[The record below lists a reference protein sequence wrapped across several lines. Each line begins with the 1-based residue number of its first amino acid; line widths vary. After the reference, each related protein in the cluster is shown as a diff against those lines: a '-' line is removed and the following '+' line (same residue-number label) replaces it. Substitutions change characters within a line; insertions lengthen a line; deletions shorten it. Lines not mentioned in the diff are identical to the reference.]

1 MEQTEILKNFLN
13 AYWIRP
19 ETAIWRTLD
28 TMLLRKLE
36 FIKPIIDIGC
46 GDGLFIFTLFGGKID
61 SNYDV
66 YRTMNKV
73 GGFFQGV
80 DIHDQRNQIRLKVTR
95 KPKTSVDVGLDWKK
109 NLLSKAK
116 KLQIYK
122 KLIKHNANQNLPI
135 KDNEFKTVFSN
146 TFYWM
151 NDINHIIRESK
162 RICHKEGKIVIL
174 VPDKRFRKSLIYNQY
189 LSNGHLWAKM
199 LDRGIYK
206 NARHC
211 YSHKEWKSIFS
222 KAGLKI
228 DKHENYATEQLVK
241 FWSIGLRPYS
251 PFLIEM
257 ANNLNTVTR
266 TKIKKKIIKE
276 LSPLLDS
283 YINYEIA
290 KVGTK
295 NCFHLFVLSQ

>member
-1 MEQTEILKNFLN
+1 MEQTKILKNFLN

-19 ETAIWRTLD
+19 ETAVWRTLD

-46 GDGLFIFTLFGGKID
+46 GDGLFIFTLF
-61 SNYDV
+61 
-66 YRTMNKV
+66 
-73 GGFFQGV
+73 
-80 DIHDQRNQIRLKVTR
+80 
-95 KPKTSVDVGLDWKK
+95 
-109 NLLSKAK
+109 
-116 KLQIYK
+116 
-122 KLIKHNANQNLPI
+122 
-135 KDNEFKTVFSN
+135 
-146 TFYWM
+146 
-151 NDINHIIRESK
+151 
-162 RICHKEGKIVIL
+162 
-174 VPDKRFRKSLIYNQY
+174 
-189 LSNGHLWAKM
+189 
-199 LDRGIYK
+199 
-206 NARHC
+206 
-211 YSHKEWKSIFS
+211 
-222 KAGLKI
+222 GLKI